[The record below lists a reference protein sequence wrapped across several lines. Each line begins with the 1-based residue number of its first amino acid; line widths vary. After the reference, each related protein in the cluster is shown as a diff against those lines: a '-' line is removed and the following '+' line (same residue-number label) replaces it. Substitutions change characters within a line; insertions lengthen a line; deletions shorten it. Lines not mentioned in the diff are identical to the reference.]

1 MLKILSRRSQ
11 RSKRL
16 KRVPRRRLTNVH
28 HIAKEGFDKEVDAY
42 QSARPDYPLPAIQY
56 IIKETGMNQNSN
68 VLDLA
73 AGTGI
78 FTRIIGSHP
87 QIKGLKLVAVEPS
100 TNMRK
105 KFSSLSKIPIK
116 EGTADKIPFENGTFD
131 VVTVAQAFHW
141 FANRNALQEINRVLK
156 SSGHLVLIWNLENRN
171 YKWVARLRDTYEQYE
186 KDSPQYRHGTWI
198 KVFEED
204 SKRKDRLFSELKTSK
219 FNNDFKDIPPHIIW
233 ERVKSKS
240 YVSILPDKEKKMMK
254 DKVYSIISEELFKGA
269 KIEDLDKGN
278 FKTTYPYDTD
288 VVIAKKI

>member
-1 MLKILSRRSQ
+1 M
-11 RSKRL
+11 
-16 KRVPRRRLTNVH
+16 V
-28 HIAKEGFDKEVDAY
+28 
-42 QSARPDYPLPAIQY
+42 
-56 IIKETGMNQNSN
+56 IIETGMNQNSN

-204 SKRKDRLFSELKTSK
+204 SKKKGQ
-219 FNNDFKDIPPHIIW
+219 IIF
-233 ERVKSKS
+233 RVKNEQ
-240 YVSILPDKEKKMMK
+240 VQ
-254 DKVYSIISEELFKGA
+254 
-269 KIEDLDKGN
+269 
-278 FKTTYPYDTD
+278 
-288 VVIAKKI
+288 